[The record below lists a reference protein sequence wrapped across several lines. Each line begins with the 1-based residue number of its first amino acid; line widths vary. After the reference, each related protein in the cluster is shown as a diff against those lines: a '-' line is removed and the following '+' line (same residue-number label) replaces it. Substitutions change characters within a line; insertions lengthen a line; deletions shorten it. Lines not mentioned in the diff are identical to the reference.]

1 MSVLVTVHEIPSCCP
16 ESSLMQK
23 NIMKSPSVA
32 PAVRVSLLLPVFL
45 ASAALRADY
54 PSVVQADRP
63 DAYYRLNDSAVR
75 TKVNVNS
82 GSLGASAN
90 ATHDLPTGV
99 VRSVPGAIVGDSDRS
114 AFFDFSTRTSI
125 PFNPAIN
132 LPADQPFTVEAWFL
146 PSSDQSATGMSP
158 VANRW
163 TQGGPRQGW
172 VMFQR
177 RPSADNTSSEGGI
190 GWNFRMYSGVDTST
204 ALDVTSDVPYT
215 MGKWQ
220 HVVVVYDPVGNAGV
234 GSTLKMY
241 IDGVLA
247 KTSEWTND
255 SKPGYGPCTADH
267 DPAQAVN
274 GQPGLAL
281 GNYNNGN
288 GNASNLGAVN
298 PWFGAVDEFAFY
310 PTKLTEAQ
318 ILAHYQSGTNAT
330 RSTSYSSLVQSHA
343 PSVYLRLNEVAPD
356 SGGVV
361 NVGDLRKAANGV
373 YSSEVRYSAP
383 GALAGSPGDRSVI
396 FHSRNGNATASIPYS
411 EANNPDAGVPFT
423 LEAWLKPMRD
433 RQGGQAPIANRMVGG
448 TGRTGWVLFQRNP
461 NSSYPSSE
469 GLGWNFRM
477 YSGNGTSGQDVLT
490 GTDYT
495 VGRWQHLV
503 VTWQPQVDNGDPG
516 GNGNHQFQG
525 ILTAYVDGVEVAKNE
540 NALYAA
546 NRAIPEDGQGKP
558 PGTPSDIGIGG
569 YNAASGLGSNAYEGG
584 VDELAIY
591 NNYVLKPEQ
600 ILAHYQAGTNAR
612 PEVSYETLVYTA
624 AFDANNTPD
633 QTRERATLPATYLRF
648 NEPAPAP
655 IANSGSL
662 GSVADGS
669 VVNGTND
676 AAGPVTTGITAPN
689 AAVTVG
695 AANFVALN
703 SPAALD
709 IVGQVAIEAWI
720 KPNAEQ
726 GAISRIVSHGPAIQS
741 DFDAAL
747 LGITLAGSLLSPNE
761 VSLRIEGG
769 SEYVVGSIDDAGF
782 HGTRA
787 SVGSDLGS
795 GQWVHLVGT
804 YDGTTWRLY
813 RNGTQIASTAD
824 AKGAVSTP
832 DGEWA
837 IGSMGSGWADNFSGS
852 IDEVAIYKRSLSA
865 AQVKAHYD
873 AATASAVSNLSFAR
887 TASGLRLT
895 WTGGTLQQSDT
906 FNGSYSDVA
915 GSASPF
921 DVSASAAAKF
931 YRLRQ

>member
-1 MSVLVTVHEIPSCCP
+1 MV
-16 ESSLMQK
+16 
-23 NIMKSPSVA
+23 
-32 PAVRVSLLLPVFL
+32 LPVFL
-45 ASAALRADY
+45 ASMALRADY
-54 PSVVQADRP
+54 PSAVVADKP
-63 DAYYRLNDSAVR
+63 DAYYRLNDSQVR
-75 TKVNVNS
+75 AKVNVNV
-82 GSLGASAN
+82 GGLGAAAN

-99 VRSVPGAIVGDSDRS
+99 VRSVPGAIVGDADRS
-114 AFFDFSTRTSI
+114 AFFDFTTRTSI
-125 PFNPAIN
+125 PFNPSIN
-132 LPADQPFTVEAWFL
+132 RPANQPFTVEAWFL

-177 RPSADNTSSEGGI
+177 RPSADNTSSEGGV

-204 ALDVTSDVPYT
+204 ALDVTSDVPFT

-220 HVVVVYDPVGNAGV
+220 HVVVVYEPVGNAGV

-241 IDGVLA
+241 IDGELV
-247 KTSEWTND
+247 KTAEWTND
-255 SKPGYGPCTADH
+255 SKPGYAPCTNDH

-281 GNYNNGN
+281 GNYNNAN

-298 PWFGAVDEFAFY
+298 PWFGGIDEFAFY
-310 PTKLTEAQ
+310 PSKLTDEQ
-318 ILAHYQSGTNAT
+318 IRAHYQNGTNANRT
-330 RSTSYSSLVQSHA
+330 TPYASLIQSHA
-343 PSVYLRLNEVAPD
+343 PSVYLRLNEIAPD
-356 SGGVV
+356 SGGVA

-373 YSSEVRYSAP
+373 TSAKVRQSAP
-383 GALAGSPGDRSVI
+383 GALAGSPGDRSII
-396 FHSRNGNATASIPYS
+396 FQNRSGNSTVSIPYS

-448 TGRTGWVLFQRNP
+448 TGRTGWVIFQRNP
-461 NSSYPSSE
+461 NSTYPSSE

-477 YSGNGTSGQDVLT
+477 YSGNGNGGQDVLT
-490 GTDYT
+490 ATDYA

-503 VTWQPQVDNGDPG
+503 VTWEPQVDNGDPAS
-516 GNGNHQFQG
+516 NGNHQFQG
-525 ILTAYVDGVEVAKNE
+525 ILTAYVDGVQVAKNE

-546 NRAIPEDGQGKP
+546 NRAVPELGQGTP
-558 PGTPSDIGIGG
+558 AGTPADIGIGG
-569 YNAASGLGSNAYEGG
+569 YNAASGLGNNAYEGG

-600 ILAHYQAGTNAR
+600 ILAHYQAGTNSR

-624 AFDANNTPD
+624 AFDLNNSPD

-648 NEPAPAP
+648 NEPAQSPV
-655 IANSGSL
+655 ANSGTL
-662 GSVADGS
+662 GAAADGN
-669 VVNGTND
+669 VVNGVNN
-676 AAGPVTTGITAPN
+676 AAGPVTTGIAAPN
-689 AAVTVG
+689 AAVTIG
-695 AANFVALN
+695 PDNFVALN
-703 SPAALD
+703 SPVGLD
-709 IVGQVAIEAWI
+709 IAGQIALEAWI
-720 KPNAEQ
+720 QPDATQ
-726 GAISRIVSHGPAIQS
+726 GAVSRIVSHGPTIQS
-741 DFDAAL
+741 DFDAAG

-761 VSLRIEGG
+761 VSLQIEGG
-769 SEYVVGSIDDAGF
+769 SEYVVGSVDDTGF

-787 SVGSDLGS
+787 AVGSDLGS

-813 RNGTQIASTAD
+813 RNGTQVASTAD
-824 AKGAVSTP
+824 SKGAVSSP

-837 IGSMGSGWADNFSGS
+837 IGSKGSGWADNFAGS

-873 AATASAVSNLSFAR
+873 AAVAATVSNLGFTR

-895 WTGGTLQQSDT
+895 WTGGTLQQADT
-906 FNGSYSDVA
+906 FNGTYTDVA
-915 GSASPF
+915 GSSSPF
-921 DVSASAAAKF
+921 DVTASAGAKF